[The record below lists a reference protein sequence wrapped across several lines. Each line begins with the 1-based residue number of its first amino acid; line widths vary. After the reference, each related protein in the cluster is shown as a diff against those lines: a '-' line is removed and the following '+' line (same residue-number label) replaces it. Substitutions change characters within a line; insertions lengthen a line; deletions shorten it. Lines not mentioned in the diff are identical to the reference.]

1 MDAALLTRIF
11 GMDQHWLGPCTV
23 IVDAE
28 AIVHSVGADAVVS
41 SGAKVYAPRVPCGRV
56 TADHVCLLQDN
67 SAIVA
72 VQQQRT
78 RLQSGEELV
87 KQTVTVIDPA
97 SVVAVE
103 FLDTTPLT
111 ALGLPVPA
119 VRTAGSQ
126 AGITPKPRP

>member
-11 GMDQHWLGPCTV
+11 GSDQHWQGPCTI
-23 IVDAE
+23 IVEAE
-28 AIVHSVGADAVVS
+28 AFVHSVGSDAVVA
-41 SGAKVYAPRVPCGRV
+41 SGAKVYAPRVACGRV

-72 VQQQRT
+72 VQQHRT
-78 RLQSGEELV
+78 RLQSGEEIL
-87 KQTVTVIDPA
+87 KQIVTVIDPVA
-97 SVVAVE
+97 VVAVE

-119 VRTAGSQ
+119 VRATGSQ
-126 AGITPKPRP
+126 SGLGGKRS